1 MSSSEVHGD
10 NLFSS
15 PDLMYTNI
23 FLFVPKDTDT
33 DDLND
38 AASFIHKIIIERV
51 LSGNEEKGRQG
62 KGTKCRGWE
71 AGTCVRCAQETL
83 DLAGKIPSSLAWVG
97 GEQFWGV
104 RGL

>member
-33 DDLND
+33 DDLNE

-51 LSGNEEKGRQG
+51 LSVWQ
-62 KGTKCRGWE
+62 
-71 AGTCVRCAQETL
+71 
-83 DLAGKIPSSLAWVG
+83 
-97 GEQFWGV
+97 
-104 RGL
+104 